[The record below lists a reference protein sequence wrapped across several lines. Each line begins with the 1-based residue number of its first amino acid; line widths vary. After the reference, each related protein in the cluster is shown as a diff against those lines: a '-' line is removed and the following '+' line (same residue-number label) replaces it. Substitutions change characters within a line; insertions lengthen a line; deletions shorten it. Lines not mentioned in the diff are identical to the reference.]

1 MHAILII
8 QCFFK
13 DTLGVLGFKN
23 FVAQDP
29 VLKLNLRLSF
39 YHRYP
44 VAEMAGNKPC
54 GVNMNI

>member
-1 MHAILII
+1 MHAILRI

-13 DTLGVLGFKN
+13 DTLCVLGFKN
-23 FVAQDP
+23 VVVQDP
-29 VLKLNLRLSF
+29 VLKLNSRLSF
-39 YHRYP
+39 YYRYR